1 MKKNVC
7 LSFKK
12 PLRSDYRAP
21 TKHTHKKKSNSIL
34 MTCLQ
39 PIDLNVQVVKL
50 PIPQVSNSDCPSQE
64 MWLPTQ

>member
-12 PLRSDYRAP
+12 PLRIGYRAP
-21 TKHTHKKKSNSIL
+21 TKHTKKSNSIL

-39 PIDLNVQVVKL
+39 PVDLNVQVVKL
-50 PIPQVSNSDCPSQE
+50 PVSQVSNSDCPSQE